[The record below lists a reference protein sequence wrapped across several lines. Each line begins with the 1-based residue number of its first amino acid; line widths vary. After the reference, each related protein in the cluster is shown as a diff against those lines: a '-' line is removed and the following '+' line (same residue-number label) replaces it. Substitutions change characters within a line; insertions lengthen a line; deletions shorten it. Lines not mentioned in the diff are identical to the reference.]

1 MTDLVLRD
9 IDPNLAER
17 IRKVAQTNGW
27 TVHQTIMHLIERGLY
42 ASEGGALRFDGVE
55 SDVMQSVIAALETVP
70 NDPGF
75 ALIGRIEGA
84 PTATDASS
92 PAYEAKAYDAKAY
105 DSRDFDP
112 SELERFLEHV
122 PVGSKLGGR
131 RE

>member
-9 IDPNLAER
+9 IDPVLAER

-27 TVHQTIMHLIERGLY
+27 DVHQTILHLIERGLY
-42 ASEGGALRFDGVE
+42 ASEGGALRFDGTE

-75 ALIGRIEGA
+75 SLIGRIGDPPPA
-84 PTATDASS
+84 AS
-92 PAYEAKAYDAKAY
+92 PAEE
-105 DSRDFDP
+105 SPTGFDP
-112 SELERFLEHV
+112 NELARFVDNV

-131 RE
+131 E

>member
-9 IDPNLAER
+9 IDPVLAER

-27 TVHQTIMHLIERGLY
+27 DMHETILHLIERGLY
-42 ASEGGALRFDGVE
+42 ASEGGALRFDGSE

-75 ALIGRIEGA
+75 SLIGRIGGSA
-84 PTATDASS
+84 PTAADEPTDA
-92 PAYEAKAYDAKAY
+92 PTGAPGTG
-105 DSRDFDP
+105 FDP
-112 SELERFLEHV
+112 NELERFLQDV

-131 RE
+131 

>member
-9 IDPNLAER
+9 IDPVLAER

-27 TVHQTIMHLIERGLY
+27 NVHQTILHLIERGLY
-42 ASEGGALRFDGVE
+42 ASEGGALRFDGAE

-75 ALIGRIEGA
+75 SLIGRIGGVAALPADE
-84 PTATDASS
+84 PATG
-92 PAYEAKAYDAKAY
+92 
-105 DSRDFDP
+105 FDP
-112 SELERFLEHV
+112 NEMERFLQNV
-122 PVGSKLGGR
+122 PVGSKLGS

>member
-9 IDPNLAER
+9 IDPVLAER

-27 TVHQTIMHLIERGLY
+27 TVHQTILHLIERGLY
-42 ASEGGALRFDGVE
+42 ASEGGALRFDGSE

-84 PTATDASS
+84 SAATDASS
-92 PAYEAKAYDAKAY
+92 AYDAKSY

-112 SELERFLEHV
+112 SELERFLENV